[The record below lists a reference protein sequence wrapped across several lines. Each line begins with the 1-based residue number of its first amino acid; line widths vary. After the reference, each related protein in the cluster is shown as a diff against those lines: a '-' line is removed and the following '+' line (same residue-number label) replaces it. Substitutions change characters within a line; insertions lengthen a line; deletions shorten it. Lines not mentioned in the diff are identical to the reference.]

1 MDRARIELL
10 PTGEIQVDTSILY
23 QFGNWDDPSSIVRV

>member
-1 MDRARIELL
+1 MDRARIALL

-23 QFGNWDDPSSIVRV
+23 QFGNWDNPDSILRV